1 MRYILCLSL
10 TNLCLD
16 KWFSSIF
23 VVTAKWFVAYEIA
36 NCFFRLKGWFISID
50 CYHSSSSKLTAL
62 TSYQIRISWINPNRY
77 STVKYTLATVIKHV
91 IKTQII
97 GSSGHFKC
105 TGIEIPI
112 IAVTWDVWQ
121 TLHRVFYNLIY
132 MWQAPI
138 IFDPFRYFLLLPEWL
153 EPLPAEC
160 HVCIARCARS

>member
-1 MRYILCLSL
+1 MIQQPINCDSKVICSL
-10 TNLCLD
+10 RDSKL
-16 KWFSSIF
+16 
-23 VVTAKWFVAYEIA
+23 V
-36 NCFFRLKGWFISID
+36 FRLNGWFISID

-62 TSYQIRISWINPNRY
+62 TSYQIRISWIKPNRY
-77 STVKYTLATVIKHV
+77 STIKYTLATVIKLV

-97 GSSGHFKC
+97 GSLVHFKC

-138 IFDPFRYFLLLPEWL
+138 IFVSIPIFSSFSRMIRTVICGMSRLYCQMCPQLSCGDFWQ
-153 EPLPAEC
+153 
-160 HVCIARCARS
+160 IIM